1 MEGIRTLL
9 PYTSWSWN
17 LLGISFAL
25 NAIIAY
31 QGGVMS
37 VAVSPSILRLAIILY
52 EIAAPSSLLVSFVI
66 SHAIW
71 PNILRQRGSTDEIK
85 ATRTLIWHNAN
96 VMMAMTEIACLGG
109 IPVQL
114 RHFAVAPLFG
124 TVYVLVTWS
133 LVNYWKP
140 SEGPQFIYFFFD
152 TTLGAKSTFAILILL
167 VVMLCFYALLAIAS
181 QLLHYLGGGLLS
193 HLFFVF
199 LICAGVCR
207 FRD

>member
-1 MEGIRTLL
+1 MEGTRTLL

-17 LLGISFAL
+17 LLGISFTL

-31 QGGVMS
+31 QGGIRNV
-37 VAVSPSILRLAIILY
+37 VLPQSILRVALILY

-96 VMMAMTEIACLGG
+96 VMMALTEIACLGG

-124 TVYVLVTWS
+124 IVYVLFTWS
-133 LVNYWKP
+133 LAHYWKS

-152 TTLGAKSTFAILILL
+152 TTLGAKSTYAILILL
-167 VVMLCFYALLAIAS
+167 VVMLCFYGFLAIAS
-181 QLLHYLGGGLLS
+181 HLLHYIGGGLLS
-193 HLFFVF
+193 HLLFVF

>member
-1 MEGIRTLL
+1 MDGIRTLL

-31 QGGVMS
+31 QAGVKNVILS
-37 VAVSPSILRLAIILY
+37 QSIVRMALILY

-85 ATRTLIWHNAN
+85 STRTLIWHNAN
-96 VMMAMTEIACLGG
+96 VIMALTEISCLGG

-114 RHFAVAPLFG
+114 RHFSVAPLFG
-124 TVYVLVTWS
+124 TAYVLVTWS
-133 LVNYWKP
+133 LANYWKP

-152 TTLGAKSTFAILILL
+152 TTLGLKSTYAILILL
-167 VVMLCFYALLAIAS
+167 VVMLCFYGLLALAT
-181 QLLHYLGGGLLS
+181 LLLDYIGGGLLS
-193 HLFFVF
+193 HLLFVF
-199 LICAGVCR
+199 SHLWGSLSVP
-207 FRD
+207 